1 MGITIFGYTPT
12 ELLYEGVNT
21 CIYRANKQ
29 LEQISVIIK
38 TLKTDYPNIEEIAQL
53 IHQYKI
59 LQNLEIE
66 GVIKPL
72 ALESYQNGLAVIFAD
87 FEGESL
93 IKIIKTQKLDI
104 KKSLRIAIE
113 ICTTLEQLH
122 KNHIIHT
129 GINSQNILVDLS
141 TYKAKFIEFNLA
153 SYLVKDNFHVDNRNF
168 WEGNIPYISPEQ
180 TGRMNRAIDYRS
192 DFYSLGVTFYEMFT
206 GQLPF
211 ITTEPLELIH
221 CHIAK
226 TSLSPKEVN
235 LEISQAVSDIV
246 MKLLAKT
253 PEDRYQNALG
263 IKADLEK
270 CLAEIELTNTIPNF
284 CIGEMDLCSQLLI
297 PQKLYGR
304 EAEVK
309 ALKNTFERVSLGS
322 VELTLVSGYSGIG
335 KSSLVHELHKSITAR
350 HGYFIAGKFDQFKR
364 NIPCTTF
371 IEAFQELIQKLLT
384 ESTENIANWREKILT
399 AIGVN
404 GQIIIDVIPELAQI
418 IGNQPPVAQLGINES
433 QNRFQRIFQQFIH
446 VFCQPE
452 HPLILFLDDLQW
464 ADLDSLK
471 LIQILLNN
479 SNSQYLLVIGAYRD
493 NEVSATHPLMLT
505 LDEMQKSGAI
515 PNHIILQ
522 PLQIDH
528 VNQLISDT
536 IYTSKDNSRPLA
548 DLLFAKTQGNPF
560 FVTQLIKSL
569 YQENLLTFNF
579 DQACWQWDITKIQNI
594 NITDNV
600 VDLMINQIQ
609 KLPITTQN
617 VLKLAAC
624 IGNKFNL
631 DILSIVNQKSFSE
644 TATELWLALQAGLV
658 FPLDSSH
665 NLPLVI
671 DESHNQKFIAYQFL
685 HDRVQQAAYALIPN
699 SQKQK
704 THFFIGKLLLE
715 NTQSEER
722 NENIFALVNH
732 LNYGVDL
739 ITSDSEKNELAEL
752 NLIAGQKAKAAT
764 AYESAMKYLQVGLAL
779 LTANSWQ
786 HQYNLTLALY
796 ESATETAYLNGDF
809 AQMDEWVDVVLQQAK
824 TPIDKMK
831 IYEVKIQACMA
842 QVRQL
847 EAVKIGLESLEL
859 LELKLPNSPS
869 AWDIEQTINQTAT
882 NLAKKNVEDLVNLPL
897 MTEVDKLA
905 AIRMLTSLGSPTY
918 QSAPALFPLVVC
930 EQVNLSIEYGNSPFS
945 AYGYVCYGVIL
956 NGIVE
961 DIELAYQF
969 GKLALSLVEQFNAVD
984 IKTNVLFVAGSC
996 TVHGKVHVS
1005 ETLPILQAGYL
1016 SGLEN
1021 GHLEYGCYAIA
1032 QRCHHLYFMGQELP
1046 KLDQEIAKVNEAL
1059 AQFKQENA
1067 LSWNQIYRQ
1076 SILNLLHP
1084 SENYCRLLGE
1094 VYNEDESL
1102 AGLQAANARTV
1113 LFYFYLNKLI
1123 LCYLFGEYN
1132 QAGENATQGEQ
1143 YLDGVKAF
1151 LVVPVFYFYDSLAQL
1166 AVYSSGSNSKP
1177 EHLLNRV
1184 SKNQEKMRKWADN
1197 APMNFQH
1204 KYELIAAE
1212 KFRILGNYWQAMESY
1227 DIAIAGAKEN
1237 GYIQDEALANEL
1249 AARFYF
1255 QCGKEKI
1262 AQTYITDAYYGYI
1275 RWGARAKVR
1284 DLELKYPQI
1293 FSRIAQKRA
1302 TIAQTSDNPKT
1313 FDLATVIKA
1322 SQALSGEIV
1331 LEKLLAKLMQIVLE
1345 NAGAETGFLL
1355 LENAGKLYIEASGS
1369 YRQQEI
1375 TINQKISVES
1385 LQNLPMS
1392 IINYVYRTQENIL
1405 INDATH
1411 EGAFTTDIYI
1421 IKHQPKS
1428 ILCTPIVN
1436 QGKLIGIL
1444 YLENNLTKGAFTTER
1459 VEILQLL
1466 SSQAAISLENARL
1479 YDDLEEY
1486 NRTLEAK
1493 VEERTLELQ
1502 ENNLQLQIEI
1512 QERQRAEEIAE
1523 AANRAKSE
1531 FLANM
1536 SHELRTPLNGILGYT
1551 QIFKKDQTL
1560 TEQQKNGVAII
1571 HQCGEHLLTLINDI
1585 LDISKIEARKMEI
1598 YPQEFHFSQFLEG
1611 IVQMCRIRAEQKG
1624 VTLVYRQLSPLPK
1637 IILADEKRLRQ
1648 VLINLLSN
1656 AVKFTEKGCITFK
1669 VGYVL
1674 TAENIPKIRF
1684 SIEDTGIGIAPQQ
1697 LEEIFLPFKQVGENS
1712 RKTEGTGLGL
1722 AISRQ
1727 LVEMMGGEIKVESKL
1742 GQGSIFWLD
1751 LDLPEVVSPHEFKSP
1766 DEANIVGFVG
1776 SQRKILVVDDKWE
1789 NRSVLVNL
1797 LQPLGFDVLEAT
1809 DGLDGMNKACQ
1820 FKPDLIFMDLV
1831 MSVMDGFEATR
1842 RLRML
1847 PELNKTTVIAISAS
1861 VFDVEKQQSLDVGCD
1876 DFLPKP
1882 IQVNDLL
1889 EKLQFHLGLQWIYQ
1903 DGRNYKQQ
1911 PEGVHLKYPTQNIQL
1926 IAPSTDDLAILLDL
1940 AMRGNLRGIT
1950 HVITKLEE
1958 LDEKLVPFANHLR
1971 QLVKGFKGKQIV
1983 EFLKKF

>member
-1 MGITIFGYTPT
+1 MGITIVGYTPT

-21 CIYRANKQ
+21 CIYRADKQ
-29 LEQISVIIK
+29 LEQTSVIIK

-59 LQNLEIE
+59 LQNLEVE

-72 ALESYQNGLAVIFAD
+72 ALESYQNGLAVIFAN

-93 IKIIKTQKLDI
+93 IKIIKAQKLDI
-104 KKSLRIAIE
+104 KKKLRIAIQ

-129 GINSQNILVDLS
+129 GINSQNILVNLE
-141 TYKAKFIEFNLA
+141 TYKAKFLEFNLA
-153 SYLVKDNFHVDNRNF
+153 SYLVKDNFHLNSTNF
-168 WEGNIPYISPEQ
+168 GEGNIPYISPEQ
-180 TGRMNRAIDYRS
+180 TGRMNGAIDYRT
-192 DFYSLGVTFYEMFT
+192 DFYSLGVTFYEMLT

-211 ITTEPLELIH
+211 ITNEPLELIH

-226 TSLSPKEVN
+226 TPLSPKEVN
-235 LEISQAVSDIV
+235 SEIPQAVSDIV

-270 CLAEIELTNTIPNF
+270 CLEKIVLTNTIPDF

-309 ALKNTFERVSLGS
+309 ALKNTFKRVRLGA

-335 KSSLVHELHKSITAR
+335 KSSLVHELHKSVTNR
-350 HGYFIAGKFDQFKR
+350 NGYFIAGKFDQFKR
-364 NIPCTTF
+364 NIPYTTF
-371 IEAFQELIQKLLT
+371 IQAFQELIQKLLT
-384 ESTENIANWREKILT
+384 ESSAQIVKWREKILA

-404 GQIIIDVIPELAQI
+404 VQIIIDVIPELAQI
-418 IGNQPPVAQLGINES
+418 TGHQPPVAQLGINES
-433 QNRFQRIFQQFIH
+433 QNRFQRVFQQFIY
-446 VFCQPE
+446 VFSQPE

-471 LIQILLNN
+471 LIQLLLSN

-505 LDEMQKSGAI
+505 LDEIQKSGAI
-515 PNHIILQ
+515 ANHIILQ

-536 IYTSKDNSRPLA
+536 IHTNKDDSQPLA
-548 DLLFAKTQGNPF
+548 ELLFAKTQGNPF

-579 DQACWQWDITKIQNI
+579 DQACWQWDISEIHNI
-594 NITDNV
+594 NITENV

-609 KLPITTQN
+609 KLPIITQN

-631 DILSIVNQKSFSE
+631 DILSIVNQKTISE
-644 TATELWLALQAGLV
+644 TATELWTSLQAGLV
-658 FPLDSSH
+658 FPLDGSRKIS
-665 NLPLVI
+665 LVI
-671 DESHNQKFIAYQFL
+671 DEPPNQKSIAYQFL
-685 HDRVQQAAYALIPN
+685 HDRVQQAAYALIPS
-699 SQKQK
+699 SQKQT
-704 THFFIGKLLLE
+704 THFVIGKLLLE
-715 NTQSEER
+715 NTKPEER
-722 NENIFALVNH
+722 NENIFTLVNH

-739 ITSDSEKNELAEL
+739 ITSESEKNELAEL

-764 AYESAMKYLQVGLAL
+764 AYESAMRYLQVGLAL
-779 LTANSWQ
+779 LTVNSWQ
-786 HQYNLTLALY
+786 YQYDLTLALY
-796 ESATETAYLNGDF
+796 ESAAETAYLNGDF
-809 AQMDEWVDVVLQQAK
+809 AQMDEWVDVVLKQAK

-859 LELKLPNSPS
+859 LGLKLPNSPS
-869 AWDIEQTINQTAT
+869 AWDIEQIISQTAV
-882 NLAKKNVEDLVNLPL
+882 NLAGKNVEDLINLPL

-918 QSAPALFPLVVC
+918 QSAPTLFPLVVC
-930 EQVNLSIEYGNSPFS
+930 EQVNLSIRYGNSPFS

-969 GKLALSLVEQFNAVD
+969 GKLALSLVEQFNAVE
-984 IKTNVLFVAGSC
+984 IKTNVFFVAGSC

-1005 ETLPILQAGYL
+1005 DTLPILQAGYL

-1046 KLDQEIAKVNEAL
+1046 KLEQEIAQVNEAL

-1067 LSWNQIYRQ
+1067 LSWNKIYHQ
-1076 SILNLLHP
+1076 SILNLLNPH
-1084 SENYCRLLGE
+1084 ENSCRLLGE

-1102 AGLQAANARTV
+1102 PAVQAANARTI

-1123 LCYLFGEYN
+1123 LCYLFEEYN
-1132 QAGENATQGEQ
+1132 QAWENATQGEQ

-1151 LVVPVFYFYDSLAQL
+1151 LAVPVFYFYDSLAQI
-1166 AVYSSGSNSKP
+1166 AIYSSASNPKP

-1184 SKNQEKMRKWADN
+1184 IKNQEKMRKWADN

-1204 KYELIAAE
+1204 KYELIEAE

-1227 DIAIAGAKEN
+1227 DLAIAGAKEH
-1237 GYIQDEALANEL
+1237 GYIQEEALSNEL

-1275 RWGARAKVR
+1275 RWGAKAKVR

-1293 FSRIAQKRA
+1293 FSRIAKRRE
-1302 TIAQTSDNPKT
+1302 TITQTTDTPKI

-1331 LEKLLAKLMQIVLE
+1331 LERLLAKLMQIVLE

-1355 LENAGKLYIEASGS
+1355 LEKAGKLYIEASGS
-1369 YRQQEI
+1369 YKQEEI
-1375 TINQKISVES
+1375 TINQKTSVES

-1411 EGAFTTDIYI
+1411 EGAFTTDSYI

-1444 YLENNLTKGAFTTER
+1444 YLENNLIKGAFTTER

-1486 NRTLEAK
+1486 NRTLETK

-1502 ENNLQLQIEI
+1502 DNNLQLQIEI

-1551 QIFKKDQTL
+1551 QIFQKDKTL

-1585 LDISKIEARKMEI
+1585 LDISKIEARKMEL
-1598 YPQEFHFSQFLEG
+1598 YPQEFHFFQFLEG

-1624 VTLVYRQLSPLPK
+1624 VTLVYRQLSPLPNM
-1637 IILADEKRLRQ
+1637 ILADEKRLRQ

-1674 TAENIPKIRF
+1674 PEENVSKIRF

-1697 LEEIFLPFKQVGENS
+1697 LDEIFLPFKQVGENS

-1751 LDLPEVVSPHEFKSP
+1751 LDLPEVVSPYEFKSA
-1766 DEANIVGFVG
+1766 DKANIVAFVG
-1776 SQRKILVVDDKWE
+1776 PQRKILVVDDKWE

-1809 DGLDGMNKACQ
+1809 DGLEGVNKACQ

-1847 PELNKTTVIAISAS
+1847 PELNKTKVIAISAS
-1861 VFDVEKQQSLDVGCD
+1861 VFDVEKQQSLDVGCN

-1882 IQVNDLL
+1882 IQVDDLL

-1903 DGRNYKQQ
+1903 DGRNYKQ
-1911 PEGVHLKYPTQNIQL
+1911 PEGIHLNYPTQNLQL
-1926 IAPSTDDLAILLDL
+1926 IAPSTDDLTILLDL

-1950 HVITKLEE
+1950 QVITKLEE
-1958 LDEKLVPFANHLR
+1958 SDDKLVPFANHLR

-1983 EFLKKF
+1983 EFLQKF